1 MNVTVRWLFVCST
14 SLISI
19 AGQASATQHVD
30 VFVPEQDGYPAI
42 RIPALVQATD
52 GTLLAF
58 AEGRQGGDHSD
69 NVLLLKR
76 SRDGGSTWSRAMV
89 LDQQEGLALN
99 NPQAVV
105 LADGRILLLYQSN
118 RLGERAAPA
127 GYGPDAYSVW
137 LLASDDHGASWLP
150 PRDITRQTRRES
162 STSVASGPG
171 VGIQLQSQKYR
182 GRIVMPMNEGPYGSW
197 QVYAVF
203 SDDGGES
210 WQMGE
215 PAPAGDQPGFAN
227 EVQMVE
233 LSSGALLLN
242 ARNMGGKA
250 CRKQARSEDG
260 GMTWSPLEDQP
271 ELVDPECQA
280 ALGYWP
286 ERDLLLFLNPAS
298 PRERIGGA
306 LRTSK
311 DHGYRWSASETIW
324 PGPFA
329 YSCLTLMADGRL
341 GVLFERDGYA
351 AISFLSLD
359 LAELFPVPPER
370 EDDDNRKPRPSTL
383 RVDDWP

>member
-1 MNVTVRWLFVCST
+1 MSLSARLIFTCST
-14 SLISI
+14 TLISF
-19 AGQASATQHVD
+19 ATQAFAAQQVD
-30 VFVPEQDGYPAI
+30 VFVPEQDGFPAI
-42 RIPALVQATD
+42 RIPSLVQAPD
-52 GTLLAF
+52 GALLAF
-58 AEGRQGGDHSD
+58 AEGRQGGDHSG
-69 NVLLLKR
+69 NVILLKR
-76 SRDGGSTWSRAMV
+76 SRDGGTTWSRASA
-89 LDQQEGLALN
+89 LDQQDGLALN

-105 LADGRILLLYQSN
+105 LADGRILLMYQSN
-118 RLGERAAPA
+118 RLGERAAAA

-137 LLASDDHGASWLP
+137 LLASDDHGESWRP

-162 STSVASGPG
+162 ATSVASGPG
-171 VGIQLQSQKYR
+171 LGIQLQSQKYR
-182 GRIVMPMNEGPYGSW
+182 GRIVMPMNEGPYGAW

-233 LSSGALLLN
+233 LTSGSLLLN

-298 PRERIGGA
+298 SRERIGGA
-306 LRTSK
+306 LRTSN
-311 DHGYRWSASETIW
+311 DHGYKWSAPETIW

-329 YSCLTLMADGRL
+329 YSCMTMMADGRL
-341 GVLFERDGYA
+341 GVLFERDDYA

-359 LAELFPVPPER
+359 LAERFPKPAER
-370 EDDDNRKPRPSTL
+370 DDDTRKPRPSTL